1 MTISSEEQYHELS
14 FYTLAHQD
22 KSFIH
27 QHIVDAYIAQTANQ
41 NTKAISLV
49 FSLAGL
55 YLYVEKNYTG
65 RQVQQVHLQ
74 MAKNKIAWPS
84 INLPEYRGNISVANV
99 IEEAP
104 GPQRDDMIHKWCI
117 SVWDAYKDNS
127 EVIAALLQTGIVF

>member
-1 MTISSEEQYHELS
+1 MTFSSEEQYHELS
-14 FYTLAHQD
+14 FYTLAHKD

-65 RQVQQVHLQ
+65 RQVQQFHLQ

-99 IEEAP
+99 IEEPP

>member
-1 MTISSEEQYHELS
+1 
-14 FYTLAHQD
+14 
-22 KSFIH
+22 
-27 QHIVDAYIAQTANQ
+27 
-41 NTKAISLV
+41 
-49 FSLAGL
+49 
-55 YLYVEKNYTG
+55 
-65 RQVQQVHLQ
+65 